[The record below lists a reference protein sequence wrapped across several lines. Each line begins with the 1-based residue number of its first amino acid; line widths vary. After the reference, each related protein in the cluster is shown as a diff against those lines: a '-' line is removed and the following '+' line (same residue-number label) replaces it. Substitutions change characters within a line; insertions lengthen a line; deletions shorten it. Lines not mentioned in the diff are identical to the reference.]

1 MARQRSAKPSTA
13 VRIRQ
18 APQKNP
24 HNFIVRVFFV
34 TSCFYTLQINQLE
47 FSVMIKKW
55 ESKIDGLY
63 GKIFSNQNKKK
74 LEKIT
79 LWLSIIGFVIHLV
92 LIYSKKLGLIVFS
105 FNSELLDSPVS
116 AIYTPF
122 TIILIYEI
130 YLLVLNLPRSF
141 TTSVSKQFEIISLIL
156 IRRIFADIPK
166 IDINADWF
174 STSANVQLI
183 YDVLGVL
190 ILYYLIYLFNKARL
204 KLNKKPVTTAINS
217 FVSSKKAVSLALLLI
232 LVIISFNSVFMWVRD
247 LTNNTIVVDIN
258 AIFYNEF
265 FTVLIL
271 ADVLILLLSFQYT
284 ERYTQIVRN
293 TGFIISTI
301 LIRLSFG
308 ATGLTNIALVI
319 SSVLFGLL
327 ILSIY
332 NLGETTRENQ
342 KKI

>member
-1 MARQRSAKPSTA
+1 
-13 VRIRQ
+13 
-18 APQKNP
+18 
-24 HNFIVRVFFV
+24 
-34 TSCFYTLQINQLE
+34 
-47 FSVMIKKW
+47 MIKKW
-55 ESKIDGLY
+55 QSKIDGVY
-63 GKIFSNQNKKK
+63 GKVFSDQNKKK

-79 LWLSIIGFVIHLV
+79 LWLSIIGFVFHLI
-92 LIYSKKLGLIVFS
+92 LIYVKKLELVPFS
-105 FNSELLDSPVS
+105 FDSELLDSPIS

-141 TTSVSKQFEIISLIL
+141 TTSISKQFEIISLIL

-166 IDINADWF
+166 IDLNADWL
-174 STSANVQLI
+174 SASANVQLI

-190 ILYYLIYLFNKARL
+190 VLYYLIYLFNKARL
-204 KLNKKPVTTAINS
+204 KLDKKPMTTAIS
-217 FVSSKKAVSLALLLI
+217 RFVSSKKAVSLALLLV
-232 LVIISFNSVFMWVRD
+232 LVLISFNSIFTWVSD
-247 LTNNTIVVDIN
+247 LANNNEIVDIN

-265 FTVLIL
+265 FSVLIL

-284 ERYTQIVRN
+284 ERYSQIVRN

-308 ATGLTNIALVI
+308 ATGLTNISLVI

-327 ILSIY
+327 ILKVY
-332 NLGETTRENQ
+332 NLSEKSVKNQ
-342 KKI
+342 QKV